1 MPGGTATVLNAPNGA
16 TSYVWSAASIPAGTS
31 VIFAMS
37 DAQNR
42 TGGVSGILV
51 SGSTGNTSCL
61 NANSPSVTL
70 QSPPSTQTSLS
81 PSSSSSS
88 SAQASASS
96 KSSKISG
103 MTLFAVIVGTLVF
116 LGVVA
121 ALGVFLLR
129 RCRKSSSRR
138 RRANFDVDGKLS
150 KLFAVPFLTLV
161 QVVIKTLRH
170 LYPCV
175 TEWNPFLRPLLLSH
189 RHTR

>member
-1 MPGGTATVLNAPNGA
+1 MLNAPNSA

-51 SGSTGNTSCL
+51 SGFTGNASCL

-70 QSPPSTQTSLS
+70 QSTPLTQTSLS

-88 SAQASASS
+88 SAQSSASS

-103 MTLFAVIVGTLVF
+103 MTLFAVIAGTLVF
-116 LGVVA
+116 LGVIV

-129 RCRKSSSRR
+129 RCRKRSSHQ

-150 KLFAVPFLTLV
+150 KLSAVPLLTLA
-161 QVVIKTLRH
+161 QVVIRTLLH
-170 LYPCV
+170 LHPCAKG
-175 TEWNPFLRPLLLSH
+175 WNPFLHPLLLLH